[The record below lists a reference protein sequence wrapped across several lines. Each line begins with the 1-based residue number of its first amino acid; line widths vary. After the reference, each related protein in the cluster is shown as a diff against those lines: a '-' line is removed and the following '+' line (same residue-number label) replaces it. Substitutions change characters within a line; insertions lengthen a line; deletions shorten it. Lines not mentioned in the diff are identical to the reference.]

1 MFYSET
7 LLSKT
12 GPLARVWLSAN
23 LERKLSKTHI
33 LQSNIESSVNAIVD
47 QGTAPM
53 ALRLSGQLLLGV
65 VRIYSRKARYLL
77 DDCNEAL
84 LKIKMAFR
92 PGNVDLPAN
101 LTMPS
106 AAALTVADKISDPM
120 MPELDPS
127 LLDFQPMEIDLG
139 GKKDDPLNW
148 TSQMLSDPLSIEQG
162 RRAVEPRPDI
172 FDEDDMHVELDL
184 DLGDDE
190 GPSVEVG
197 RRAPAPRPFEDSLM
211 DDGDK
216 FQNDSLGLDLGDDE
230 PIRRPEESPV
240 PSLIPDNPNEED
252 RMLLDDGMNDFQMP
266 MDDLTFQFG
275 GEPTA
280 PKIPRLE
287 RDSQSPLSSVRSSVV
302 RTFALDD
309 EEVDEQTMQQ
319 AHKAKKRKV
328 LQADSATSMSNS
340 QIKALQADRS
350 AILRP
355 TNLLPRDPLLLSLM
369 NMQKNGGFVSNI
381 LGDGQAKSWAP
392 ELRGLLSLDTV
403 RKSGELK
410 RKRDSGVAD
419 VDEEEEN
426 VEADKAAQTE
436 LEIPEDEEQ
445 FPAPED
451 GLGAEPV
458 RGPSEPEAAD
468 DGVPPPIDDGGPNPN
483 DQLAEDEIS
492 PIRDNFDDTTAPLL
506 DPLESGPISVGTQ
519 HAVHLLRDRFSTSTN
534 VDAQTQPQSPA
545 QLKKAQTLFQ
555 DMLPERT
562 TSKADATKM
571 FFEVLVLA
579 TKDAV
584 KVEQSPKELGG
595 PLRIRGKRGLW
606 GAWAERE
613 AGGEIEAQGTIATSS
628 T

>member
-1 MFYSET
+1 
-7 LLSKT
+7 
-12 GPLARVWLSAN
+12 
-23 LERKLSKTHI
+23 
-33 LQSNIESSVNAIVD
+33 
-47 QGTAPM
+47 
-53 ALRLSGQLLLGV
+53 
-65 VRIYSRKARYLL
+65 
-77 DDCNEAL
+77 
-84 LKIKMAFR
+84 
-92 PGNVDLPAN
+92 
-101 LTMPS
+101 MPS

-148 TSQMLSDPLSIEQG
+148 TSQMLSDSLSIEQG
-162 RRAVEPRPDI
+162 RHAAEPRPDI

-190 GPSVEVG
+190 GPSIEVG

-211 DDGDK
+211 DNADK
-216 FQNDSLGLDLGDDE
+216 FQDDNLGLDFGDEE
-230 PIRRPEESPV
+230 PLRRSDESPV

-252 RMLLDDGMNDFQMP
+252 RTLLDDGMNDFQMP
-266 MDDLTFQFG
+266 MDDLTLQFG
-275 GEPTA
+275 GEPAA
-280 PKIPRLE
+280 PKDSRLR

-309 EEVDEQTMQQ
+309 EEMDEQTMQQ
-319 AHKAKKRKV
+319 AHKAKKRKI
-328 LQADSATSMSNS
+328 LQADSATSMSNT

-355 TNLLPRDPLLLSLM
+355 ANLLPRDPLLLSLM
-369 NMQKNGGFVSNI
+369 NMQKNGGFVSNV
-381 LGDGQAKSWAP
+381 LGDGQDKAWAP

-419 VDEEEEN
+419 VEEEEDA
-426 VEADKAAQTE
+426 EAEKAAQTQ
-436 LEIPEDEEQ
+436 LQIPEDDDQ
-445 FPAPED
+445 FPPADD
-451 GLGAEPV
+451 GLGAELGRV
-458 RGPSEPEAAD
+458 PSEPAD
-468 DGVPPPIDDGGPNPN
+468 DGIPPPIDDGPDPN
-483 DQLAEDEIS
+483 DQLADNEIS
-492 PIRDNFDDTTAPLL
+492 PTRDNFDDTTAPLL
-506 DPLESGPISVGTQ
+506 HPLESGPISVGTQ
-519 HAVHLLRDRFSTSTN
+519 HAVHLLRDRFRSSTN
-534 VDAQTQPQSPA
+534 ADSQTQPQSPA

-562 TSKADATKM
+562 TSRADATKM

-613 AGGEIEAQGTIATSS
+613 AGGEIEGQGAT
-628 T
+628 TA

>member
-1 MFYSET
+1 MFYSES

-162 RRAVEPRPDI
+162 RRAAEPRPDI

-211 DDGDK
+211 DNVDK
-216 FQNDSLGLDLGDDE
+216 FQNDNLGLDFGEDE
-230 PIRRPEESPV
+230 PARRPEESPV

-252 RMLLDDGMNDFQMP
+252 HMLLDDGMNDFQMP
-266 MDDLTFQFG
+266 MDDLTLKFG
-275 GEPTA
+275 GEPIA
-280 PKIPRLE
+280 PTDPRLE
-287 RDSQSPLSSVRSSVV
+287 RNSQSPLSSVRSSVV
-302 RTFALDD
+302 RTFALD
-309 EEVDEQTMQQ
+309 EEEADEQTMQQ

-340 QIKALQADRS
+340 QIKALQANRD

-381 LGDGQAKSWAP
+381 LGDGQTKSWAP

-419 VDEEEEN
+419 VDEEENAET
-426 VEADKAAQTE
+426 DKVTQTQPD
-436 LEIPEDEEQ
+436 IPDDEEQ
-445 FPAPED
+445 FPAPADSLGED
-451 GLGAEPV
+451 PLQ
-458 RGPSEPEAAD
+458 GPSEPAT
-468 DGVPPPIDDGGPNPN
+468 DGLQPPPLSDIPNPN
-483 DQLAEDEIS
+483 DQLADRDDDNEIS
-492 PIRDNFDDTTAPLL
+492 PIRDTFDDTTAPIL
-506 DPLESGPISVGTQ
+506 DPLESGPISIGTQ
-519 HAVHLLRDRFSTSTN
+519 HAVHLLRNRFRTSTSSSTSTTN
-534 VDAQTQPQSPA
+534 LDPEPQSPA
-545 QLKKAQTLFQ
+545 QLKKAHTLFQ
-555 DMLPERT
+555 DMLPERST
-562 TSKADATKM
+562 TKADATKM
-571 FFEVLVLA
+571 FFEVL
-579 TKDAV
+579 
-584 KVEQSPKELGG
+584 
-595 PLRIRGKRGLW
+595 
-606 GAWAERE
+606 
-613 AGGEIEAQGTIATSS
+613 
-628 T
+628 